1 MKKRMIFKLMSMVGV
16 ALCGIGTVLS
26 GWANDREQDEIIEEK
41 VNEAFAASENKEEV
55 EEL

>member
-41 VNEAFAASENKEEV
+41 VNEAFAARENKEEV

>member
-41 VNEAFAASENKEEV
+41 VNEALAACENKEEV